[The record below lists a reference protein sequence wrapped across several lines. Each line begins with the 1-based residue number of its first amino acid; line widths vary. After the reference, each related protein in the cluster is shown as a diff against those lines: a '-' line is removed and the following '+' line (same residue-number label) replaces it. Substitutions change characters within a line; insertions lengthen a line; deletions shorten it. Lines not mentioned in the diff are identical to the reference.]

1 MSSIDVIVMVIM
13 AIGVT
18 WMGHILSGSIKNR
31 SSFFQADG
39 SLPWWAVSSSIIAT
53 VVSSVTFVSV
63 PAAIFRDGG
72 NLLYFQVI
80 LGLMLGKIVTAILF
94 VKPYYQ
100 SKGIDTTYDY
110 IRNRIDH
117 RIGDFA
123 MYLGLS
129 LTLVNT
135 SVKLLTTGLVLSVI
149 TDWGLVA
156 CCLAVIAFSILWSW
170 LAGIKTVIWTDF
182 LLFLIFLLGAVFA
195 IIWSSALIDISFIEA
210 FRILDDQAKL
220 VLFDF
225 STNPTITYTIWA
237 GIIGSI
243 LRLPQRKERFNV

>member
-100 SKGIDTTYDY
+100 SKGIDTTYGLRY
-110 IRNRIDH
+110 CID
-117 RIGDFA
+117 RCCLPA
-123 MYLGLS
+123 VSKQMQLS
-129 LTLVNT
+129 LQPMFDA
-135 SVKLLTTGLVLSVI
+135 SRSS
-149 TDWGLVA
+149 
-156 CCLAVIAFSILWSW
+156 FS
-170 LAGIKTVIWTDF
+170 
-182 LLFLIFLLGAVFA
+182 
-195 IIWSSALIDISFIEA
+195 E
-210 FRILDDQAKL
+210 
-220 VLFDF
+220 
-225 STNPTITYTIWA
+225 
-237 GIIGSI
+237 
-243 LRLPQRKERFNV
+243 